1 MPDVYELKLLLGDQ
15 LAPRWHWGVNFVWE
29 AEVGGDREQEFQVTG
44 GLSYSLID
52 SKLGVG
58 IEMFYDHDT
67 VKGARGDEANIFA
80 IGPSIQ
86 WRVTKNVHVD
96 FNVLFGTNRDSER
109 QIGFLVVGYDFG
121 PGESK
126 KHGYTPISGQR
137 N

>member
-1 MPDVYELKLLLGDQ
+1 M
-15 LAPRWHWGVNFVWE
+15 
-29 AEVGGDREQEFQVTG
+29 G

-126 KHGYTPISGQR
+126 R
-137 N
+137 C